1 MAAEADALEEARVA
15 AEEAR
20 VVEEARMAAEAE
32 AVEEARVAA
41 EQVEAAKVAAAEE
54 EPRVVEEARMAAEAE
69 AVEEAVEEAR
79 VAAEQVEVAAEVEAA
94 EQVRV
99 PKEVKVAAARG
110 VSAGVDPLSSLSSE
124 DRRYLALKLTDYSRE
139 SFRRLR
145 GGYGSS
151 AGRLRQAAERRRAP
165 PGDGTRRG
173 WQPASDGARTRGVT
187 MEMAAR
193 PASAQ
198 AVAARERLLADLE
211 QFGAG
216 PGCKAAPSAPP
227 PASAGAGVG
236 VGAGAGA
243 LFAGGAAST
252 ALTLLSA
259 GAALAGARAV
269 LEGSR
274 LERERREL
282 EQEREEQREREQQRE
297 RERENG
303 GERGD
308 EPYLASPALL
318 MQLQLAEALAAA
330 RQNGAALRDA
340 LLAREAGIAAAEER
354 AELAEAAKSRL
365 TLGYAAAAAA
375 KEEELA
381 AAQLRLFEQAERLE
395 AGRRVESAGL
405 VAPQRA
411 LP

>member
-1 MAAEADALEEARVA
+1 MPTTRWLGRLGYDTEFNWGSHLSARRRRTDAVL
-15 AEEAR
+15 
-20 VVEEARMAAEAE
+20 
-32 AVEEARVAA
+32 
-41 EQVEAAKVAAAEE
+41 AAA
-54 EPRVVEEARMAAEAE
+54 
-69 AVEEAVEEAR
+69 
-79 VAAEQVEVAAEVEAA
+79 
-94 EQVRV
+94 
-99 PKEVKVAAARG
+99 
-110 VSAGVDPLSSLSSE
+110 
-124 DRRYLALKLTDYSRE
+124 
-139 SFRRLR
+139 
-145 GGYGSS
+145 
-151 AGRLRQAAERRRAP
+151 AGRSERAVGEWHCNQQLRQ
-165 PGDGTRRG
+165 
-173 WQPASDGARTRGVT
+173 RT
-187 MEMAAR
+187 E
-193 PASAQ
+193 AQ
-198 AVAARERLLADLE
+198 
-211 QFGAG
+211 
-216 PGCKAAPSAPP
+216 
-227 PASAGAGVG
+227 
-236 VGAGAGA
+236 
-243 LFAGGAAST
+243 
-252 ALTLLSA
+252 LSQA
-259 GAALAGARAV
+259 
-269 LEGSR
+269 
-274 LERERREL
+274 
-282 EQEREEQREREQQRE
+282 QREENAGFVDELHQRE